1 MAEDKQPIL
10 GIDPGIAIT
19 GWAVIS
25 GRPDQCRLVDCGCI
39 RPRRK
44 GPMAERLHDIFG
56 GVIELCRRFEPGEV
70 ALEESFYGKNV
81 KSALT
86 IGQARAAV
94 QLAAVEAGA
103 PVFEYPARVVKQAV
117 TGRGQAVKFQ
127 VGFMVRELLG
137 LPEPLAP
144 EDVSDAAAIA
154 LCHLLRRNYTANI
167 LGKT

>member
-1 MAEDKQPIL
+1 MAAETQSIL

-19 GWAVIS
+19 GWAMIS

-39 RPRRK
+39 RPRRN
-44 GPMAERLHDIFG
+44 GITAERLHDIFQ

-86 IGQARAAV
+86 IGQVRAAV
-94 QLAAVEAGA
+94 QLAAIESGT
-103 PVFEYPARVVKQAV
+103 PVFEYPARVVKQAI
-117 TGRGQAVKFQ
+117 TGRGQAAKSQ
-127 VGFMVRELLG
+127 VGFMIRQMLG
-137 LPEPLAP
+137 LSEPLAP

-154 LCHLLRRNYTANI
+154 LCHLLRRNYMANVV
-167 LGKT
+167 G